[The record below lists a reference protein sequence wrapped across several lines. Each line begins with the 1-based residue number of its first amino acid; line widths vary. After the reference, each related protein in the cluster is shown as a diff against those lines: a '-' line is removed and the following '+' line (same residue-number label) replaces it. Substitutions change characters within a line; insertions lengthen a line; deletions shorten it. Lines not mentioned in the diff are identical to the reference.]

1 MNFARINGVLL
12 HYRLAGPVGAPV
24 VVLVNSLGTD
34 ARIWDGVISKLAGR
48 YRVVSY
54 DKRGHGLSDIPGGD
68 YALEDHLDDLFG
80 LTDHLGIER
89 FALAGVSIGG
99 LITQGAALRA
109 PERLSALVICN
120 SAAKS
125 GDRAFWTARMEA
137 VLSNGVASIADGI
150 MERWFS
156 PKFRAERTE
165 ELAGWRNMF
174 LRCDV
179 AGYAAT
185 CATLR
190 DADLRDRIGAIRL
203 PALLVAGEDDLAMP
217 AAQVE
222 ATAKAIAGARFEN
235 FPGVGHIP
243 SIEAPEKLADLMTE
257 FFKEAGH
264 G

>member
-54 DKRGHGLSDIPGGD
+54 DKRGHGLSDIPAGD
-68 YALEDHLDDLFG
+68 YALDDHLDDLFG
-80 LTDHLGIER
+80 LVDHLGFER

-99 LITQGAALRA
+99 LIAQGAALRA
-109 PERLSALVICN
+109 PERLSAVVICN

-125 GDRAFWTARMEA
+125 GDHAFWTARMEA
-137 VLSNGVASIADGI
+137 VLANGVASIADGI

-156 PKFRAERTE
+156 PAFRAERTE
-165 ELAGWRNMF
+165 ELGGWRNMF
-174 LRCDV
+174 LRCD
-179 AGYAAT
+179 ARGYAAT

-222 ATAKAIAGARFEN
+222 ATAAAIAGARFEN

>member
-12 HYRLAGPVGAPV
+12 HFRVVGPDDAPV
-24 VVLVNSLGTD
+24 VVLANSLGTD
-34 ARIWDGVISKLAGR
+34 ARIWDGVIARLAAT

-54 DKRGHGLSDIPGGD
+54 DKRGHGLSDIPAGD
-68 YALEDHLDDLFG
+68 YSLDDHLDDLFG
-80 LTDHLGIER
+80 LVDHLDIER
-89 FALAGVSIGG
+89 FALGGVSIGG

-109 PERLSALVICN
+109 PERLTALVICN

-125 GDRAFWTARMEA
+125 GDHAFWTARMNA
-137 VLSNGVASIADGI
+137 VLENGVASIADGI

-156 PKFRAERTE
+156 PAFRAERTD

-174 LRCDV
+174 LRCDA

-190 DADLRDRIGAIRL
+190 DADLRDRIGAITL
-203 PALLVAGEDDLAMP
+203 PTLLVAGEQDLAMP
-217 AAQVE
+217 VAQVE
-222 ATAKAIAGARFEN
+222 VTAKTIAGSRFEV

-243 SIEAPEKLADLMTE
+243 SIEAPEKLAGLMLE

>member
-12 HYRLAGPVGAPV
+12 HFRVAGPEGAPV
-24 VVLVNSLGTD
+24 LVLANSLGTD
-34 ARIWDGVISKLAGR
+34 ARIWDGVISRLTQS

-54 DKRGHGLSDIPGGD
+54 DKRGHGLSDIPAGD
-68 YALEDHLDDLFG
+68 YSLDDHLDDLFG
-80 LTDHLGIER
+80 LVDHLGIER
-89 FALAGVSIGG
+89 FALGGVSIGG
-99 LITQGAALRA
+99 LIAQGAALRA
-109 PERLSALVICN
+109 PERLAALVICN

-125 GDRAFWTARMEA
+125 GDHAFWTARMQA
-137 VLSNGVASIADGI
+137 VLDNGVASIADGI

-156 PKFRAERTE
+156 PQFRAERAD

-174 LRCDV
+174 LRCD
-179 AGYAAT
+179 AKGYAAT

-190 DADLRDRIGAIRL
+190 DADLRESVGSITL
-203 PALLVAGEDDLAMP
+203 PTLLVAGEQDLAMP
-217 AAQVE
+217 VAQVQ
-222 ATAKAIAGARFEN
+222 ATAEAISGSRFEI

-243 SIEAPEKLADLMTE
+243 SIEAPEKLSGLMLE

>member
-12 HYRLAGPVGAPV
+12 HFRVAGPAGAPV

-34 ARIWDGVISKLAGR
+34 ARIWDGVIARLAGT
-48 YRVVSY
+48 YRVVYY
-54 DKRGHGLSDIPGGD
+54 DKRGHGLSDSPDGEYRLD
-68 YALEDHLDDLFG
+68 DHLDDLFG
-80 LTDHLGIER
+80 LLDHLGIGR

-99 LITQGAALRA
+99 LIAQGAALRA
-109 PERLSALVICN
+109 PERLAALIICN

-125 GDRAFWTARMEA
+125 GDHAFWTARMTA
-137 VLSNGVASIADGI
+137 VRDHGMAAIADGI

-156 PKFRAERTE
+156 PRFRQERTE

-174 LRCDV
+174 LRCD
-179 AGYAAT
+179 AKGYAAT

-190 DADLRDRIGAIRL
+190 DADLRDRIGAIAL
-203 PALLVAGEDDLAMP
+203 PTLLVAGEADLAMP
-217 AAQVE
+217 VAQVQ
-222 ATAKAIAGARFEN
+222 ATAAAIVGARLKI
-235 FPGVGHIP
+235 FPGMGHIP
-243 SIEAPEKLADLMTE
+243 SIEAPAELAGLMLD

>member
-12 HYRLAGPVGAPV
+12 HYRLAGLEGAPV
-24 VVLVNSLGTD
+24 VVLANSLGTD
-34 ARIWDGVISKLAGR
+34 ARIWDGVIALLAEA
-48 YRVVSY
+48 YRVISY
-54 DKRGHGLSDIPGGD
+54 DKRGHGLSDIPEGD
-68 YALEDHLDDLFG
+68 YTLDDHLDDLFG
-80 LTDHLGIER
+80 LVDHLGIGR
-89 FALAGVSIGG
+89 FALGGVSIGG

-109 PERLSALVICN
+109 PERLTAIVICN

-125 GDRAFWTARMEA
+125 GDQAFWTARMQA
-137 VLSNGVASIADGI
+137 VLDNGVASIADGI

-156 PKFRAERTE
+156 PQFRAERTE

-174 LRCDV
+174 LRCD
-179 AGYAAT
+179 AKGYAAT

-190 DADLRDRIGAIRL
+190 DADLRESVGSITL
-203 PALLVAGEDDLAMP
+203 PTLLVAGEQDLAMP
-217 AAQVE
+217 VAQVQ
-222 ATAKAIAGARFEN
+222 ATAEAISGSRFEI

-243 SIEAPEKLADLMTE
+243 SIEAPDKLAGLMLE